1 MGRWAY
7 FHGDS
12 GVEYEYKFWF
22 GIQSSDI
29 PWANC
34 FEEEYIQEYDEEEA
48 TSNEMSEEHKAIWK
62 KYGDSH
68 VSFQAE
74 QLTQEEAT
82 VLNEFAVTEYNASD
96 ECTEEE
102 LQERWAEVNAEARA
116 LGLELFTQNDGES
129 PEDAVD
135 RYYEN
140 VIHPSY
146 KSKDEADEE
155 AALANLYLKTVICA
169 MMPKFGYNYSCSYE
183 C

>member
-12 GVEYEYKFWF
+12 DVEYEYKFWF
-22 GIQSSDI
+22 GIQNSDI

-34 FEEEYIQEYDEEEA
+34 FEELYIPEYDEDEA
-48 TSNEMSEEHKAIWK
+48 TDIEMSEAQKEIWK

-74 QLTQEEAT
+74 ELTQEEAT

-116 LGLELFTQNDGES
+116 LGLELFTQTDGES
-129 PEDAVD
+129 PEDAID

-140 VIHPSY
+140 VMDPSCD
-146 KSKDEADEE
+146 KDKADEA
-155 AALANLYLKTVICA
+155 AIANLYLKTVICA
-169 MMPKFGYNYSCSYE
+169 MMPKFGYNYSCHYE

>member
-34 FEEEYIQEYDEEEA
+34 FEELYIPEYDEDKA
-48 TSNEMSEEHKAIWK
+48 TDIEMSEAQKEIWK
-62 KYGDSH
+62 EWADSH
-68 VSFQAE
+68 TSEEGHTAE
-74 QLTQEEAT
+74 
-82 VLNEFAVTEYNASD
+82 VLDVLQNVGYVEYGASD

-102 LQERWAEVNAEARA
+102 LQERWAEVNSEARA
-116 LGLELFTQNDGES
+116 LDLELFTQNDGES

-169 MMPKFGYNYSCSYE
+169 MMPKFGYNYSCHYE

>member
-96 ECTEEE
+96 ECTE
-102 LQERWAEVNAEARA
+102 VNAEARA